1 MQVSTSYLFDRAS
14 KQMVNI
20 QNDLA
25 KSQQEIAAQK
35 QVLNPSDAPTR
46 LQLSRVSN
54 R

>member
-20 QNDLA
+20 RNDLA

-35 QVLNPSDAPTR
+35 QVLSPSDAPNQEATITR
-46 LQLSRVSN
+46 LK
-54 R
+54 